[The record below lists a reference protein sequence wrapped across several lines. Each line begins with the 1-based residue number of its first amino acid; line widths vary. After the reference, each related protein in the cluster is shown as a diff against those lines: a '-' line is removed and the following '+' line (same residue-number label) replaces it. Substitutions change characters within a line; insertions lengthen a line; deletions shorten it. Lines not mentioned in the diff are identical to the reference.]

1 MFKSSLEA
9 VCKQIQRWGEGE
21 LRQENLNDFRIDSE
35 VNENLNEIKCSKNRE
50 ERTQTSR
57 NVKLEFRREAMQRYN
72 TY

>member
-9 VCKQIQRWGEGE
+9 VCKQIQRGKK
-21 LRQENLNDFRIDSE
+21 LRQENLNDFTIDSE